1 MRDESLRTNTLLS
14 YPCREAVLRAA
25 SLLTSIPDLFT
36 SHALTMLS
44 EIISQVF
51 LFVLKSLSL
60 GDLEL
65 RGQKGWS
72 QKRVRR
78 LQVAIGRIFLNC
90 PGDVR

>member
-1 MRDESLRTNTLLS
+1 
-14 YPCREAVLRAA
+14 
-25 SLLTSIPDLFT
+25 
-36 SHALTMLS
+36 MLS